1 MWRGYK
7 EVKDSGGWA
16 SLIFAGSGVYRFCK
30 YRIGFENGLTTRLRH
45 IAPSLEV
52 AADTLHP
59 GWRDLL
65 RIIDQSG
72 PRRYTGHPH
81 EWVTVDTGPALPL
94 QETYSHLP
102 LPNGF
107 DYQFVE
113 DCVIDQ
119 EVFGVEDPR
128 HEPGVDPDL
137 CQICKEKQSDN
148 ATSNY
153 CSCFPNLFGCVRC
166 PSPVQIFH
174 TASGKNNGVVARCVC
189 RFKAP
194 SLFNRLSLFQWFA
207 YLLMCESHLNEA
219 QLLQNSSV
227 SLLSELMVWM

>member
-7 EVKDSGGWA
+7 EIKDSGGWA

-65 RIIDQSG
+65 RIIDQNG

-102 LPNGF
+102 SPNGF

-128 HEPGVDPDL
+128 HEPEVDPDL

-166 PSPVQIFH
+166 PSPVQIFY

-189 RFKAP
+189 CFKVP
-194 SLFNRLSLFQWFA
+194 SLFNRLSLF
-207 YLLMCESHLNEA
+207 
-219 QLLQNSSV
+219 
-227 SLLSELMVWM
+227 

>member
-107 DYQFVE
+107 NYQFVE

-119 EVFGVEDPR
+119 EVFRVEDPR
-128 HEPGVDPDL
+128 REPGVDPDL

-194 SLFNRLSLFQWFA
+194 SLLNRLSLCQ
-207 YLLMCESHLNEA
+207 
-219 QLLQNSSV
+219 
-227 SLLSELMVWM
+227 